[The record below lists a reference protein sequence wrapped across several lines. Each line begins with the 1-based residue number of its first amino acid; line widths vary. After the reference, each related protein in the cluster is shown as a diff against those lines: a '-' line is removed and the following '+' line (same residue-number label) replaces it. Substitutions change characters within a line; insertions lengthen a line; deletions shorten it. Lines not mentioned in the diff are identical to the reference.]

1 MSTSQMSTRMANQRG
16 GTAAGALA
24 LFGGLLGVASV
35 LLPWATISIAEL
47 EGMPGLGESESFTGW
62 TFNEG
67 KILVVL
73 ASLVVL
79 MGFILIV
86 KRLTGGTKAVAIGAI
101 VLSLAMLGI
110 AAYDII
116 QVKDTTADKIGAE
129 ITTQVDQSADIP
141 PEQQAAV
148 DAMVAQVVDAIQV
161 SIGIGL
167 YIALV
172 GSILGIIGG
181 ALGLKGGGGAEMA
194 AAQAPS
200 TAPVAPPMPAQ
211 PLAAPAAPGRP
222 AAPAAPQPPA
232 APAAPGPPAAA
243 PEDATPPPPS
253 ESGPAQP

>member
-1 MSTSQMSTRMANQRG
+1 MANQRG

-24 LFGGLLGVASV
+24 LIGGLLGVASV

-47 EGMPGLGESESFTGW
+47 EGMPGLGESKSFTGW

-79 MGFILIV
+79 MGVILIV

-211 PLAAPAAPGRP
+211 PLAAPLAE
-222 AAPAAPQPPA
+222 PQPPA